1 MPQRPRPHVEIC
13 GGGFSS
19 LTYRKLSAG
28 SCGSSEIILVS
39 HCPKGQKRANSSR
52 SRDRKKPDTPLPPL
66 HGKFANIV
74 GGGLRM
80 GRSAA
85 GGLLFN
91 AAVSA
96 LSLVGQPAAADGFP
110 SKPVRI
116 IVPYTP
122 GSPNDVMARLLAQH
136 LQAKLGQAAV
146 IDNKPGGGT
155 TIGSKVAAA
164 APADGYTLL
173 FASSAL
179 VIEPIMTKQIEY
191 DPQKDF
197 APIAFVARTSL
208 LLTINEQVPANSVE
222 EFVVYARANPGK
234 LSLGF
239 AQGTVSQLA
248 AEYFNRLHGLDITS
262 VPYRGG
268 ALVIPDMLGGRIH
281 IYWPSPATVLP
292 LIREGR
298 IKALATSSPERV
310 SDLPDVPTMKELG
323 LDQLSLE
330 FWDGVW
336 APAGVPADIVETL
349 NAAINAALQS
359 PEMIASMKQL
369 GFESR
374 IGSPQ
379 DFAAFVAAEIPRW
392 TAVVKASGV
401 QPQ

>member
-1 MPQRPRPHVEIC
+1 
-13 GGGFSS
+13 
-19 LTYRKLSAG
+19 
-28 SCGSSEIILVS
+28 
-39 HCPKGQKRANSSR
+39 
-52 SRDRKKPDTPLPPL
+52 
-66 HGKFANIV
+66 
-74 GGGLRM
+74 M

-85 GGLLFN
+85 GGLLFI
-91 AAVSA
+91 AAVAA

-122 GSPNDVMARLLAQH
+122 GSPNDVKARLLAQH

-208 LLTINEQVPANSVE
+208 LLTINDQVPANSVD
-222 EFVVYARANPGK
+222 EFVAYANANPGK

-248 AEYFNRLHGLDITS
+248 AEYFNRLHRLDITS

-292 LIREGR
+292 LIRAGR

-336 APAGVPADIVETL
+336 APAGVPADIVEKL

>member
-1 MPQRPRPHVEIC
+1 
-13 GGGFSS
+13 
-19 LTYRKLSAG
+19 
-28 SCGSSEIILVS
+28 
-39 HCPKGQKRANSSR
+39 
-52 SRDRKKPDTPLPPL
+52 
-66 HGKFANIV
+66 
-74 GGGLRM
+74 M

-85 GGLLFN
+85 GRLLFI
-91 AAVSA
+91 AAVAA
-96 LSLVGQPAAADGFP
+96 LALVGKAAAADGFP

-222 EFVVYARANPGK
+222 EFVVYAKANPGK

-248 AEYFNRLHGLDITS
+248 AEYFNRLHRLDITS

-292 LIREGR
+292 LIRAGR

-336 APAGVPADIVETL
+336 APAGVPADIVEKL

-359 PEMIASMKQL
+359 PEMVASMKQL

-401 QPQ
+401 QSP

>member
-1 MPQRPRPHVEIC
+1 
-13 GGGFSS
+13 
-19 LTYRKLSAG
+19 
-28 SCGSSEIILVS
+28 
-39 HCPKGQKRANSSR
+39 
-52 SRDRKKPDTPLPPL
+52 
-66 HGKFANIV
+66 
-74 GGGLRM
+74 M

-85 GGLLFN
+85 GGLLFI
-91 AAVSA
+91 AAVAA
-96 LSLVGQPAAADGFP
+96 LSLVGEAAAADGFP
-110 SKPVRI
+110 SKPIRI

-208 LLTINEQVPANSVE
+208 LLTINDQVPANSVD
-222 EFVVYARANPGK
+222 EFVAYAKANPGK

-248 AEYFNRLHGLDITS
+248 AEYFNRLHRLDITS

-292 LIREGR
+292 LIRAGR

-336 APAGVPADIVETL
+336 APAGVPADIVEKL

>member
-1 MPQRPRPHVEIC
+1 
-13 GGGFSS
+13 
-19 LTYRKLSAG
+19 
-28 SCGSSEIILVS
+28 
-39 HCPKGQKRANSSR
+39 
-52 SRDRKKPDTPLPPL
+52 
-66 HGKFANIV
+66 
-74 GGGLRM
+74 M

-85 GGLLFN
+85 ATFAFVVAI
-91 AAVSA
+91 AALAPIGRPSA
-96 LSLVGQPAAADGFP
+96 AEPQGFP

-122 GSPNDVMARLLAQH
+122 GSPNDVMARLLVQH
-136 LQAKLGQAAV
+136 LQGKLGQAVV

-155 TIGSKVAAA
+155 TIGSGTAAVA
-164 APADGYTLL
+164 PPDGYTLL

-179 VIEPIMTKQIEY
+179 VIEPILTKQIEY

-197 APIAFVARTSL
+197 TPVAFIARTSM
-208 LLTINEQVPANSVE
+208 LLTINAHVPANSVD
-222 EFVVYARANPGK
+222 EFVAHAKANPGK

-239 AQGTVSQLA
+239 AQGTVSQFV

-281 IYWPSPATVLP
+281 VYWPTPATVLP

-298 IKALATSSPERV
+298 IKALAASSPER
-310 SDLPDVPTMKELG
+310 SPDLPDVPTMKELG
-323 LDQLSLE
+323 QDELSLE
-330 FWDGVW
+330 FWAGMW
-336 APAGVPADIVETL
+336 SPAGAPADIVEKL

-359 PEMIASMKQL
+359 PEMTASMKKL
-369 GFESR
+369 GFETR

-379 DFAAFVAAEIPRW
+379 DFADFVAAEIPRW

-401 QPQ
+401 KAQ

>member
-1 MPQRPRPHVEIC
+1 
-13 GGGFSS
+13 
-19 LTYRKLSAG
+19 
-28 SCGSSEIILVS
+28 
-39 HCPKGQKRANSSR
+39 
-52 SRDRKKPDTPLPPL
+52 
-66 HGKFANIV
+66 
-74 GGGLRM
+74 M

-85 GGLLFN
+85 GGLLFI
-91 AAVSA
+91 AAVAA

-191 DPQKDF
+191 DPQKHF

-208 LLTINEQVPANSVE
+208 LLTINDQVPANSVD
-222 EFVVYARANPGK
+222 EFVAYAKANPGK

-268 ALVIPDMLGGRIH
+268 DLVIPDMLGGRIH

-292 LIREGR
+292 LIRAGR

-336 APAGVPADIVETL
+336 APAGVPADIVEKL

>member
-1 MPQRPRPHVEIC
+1 
-13 GGGFSS
+13 
-19 LTYRKLSAG
+19 
-28 SCGSSEIILVS
+28 
-39 HCPKGQKRANSSR
+39 
-52 SRDRKKPDTPLPPL
+52 
-66 HGKFANIV
+66 
-74 GGGLRM
+74 M

-85 GGLLFN
+85 GGLLFI
-91 AAVSA
+91 AAVAA
-96 LSLVGQPAAADGFP
+96 LSLVGQAAAADGFP

-164 APADGYTLL
+164 ATADGYTLL

-208 LLTINEQVPANSVE
+208 LLTINGQVPANSVE
-222 EFVVYARANPGK
+222 EFVAYAKANPGK

-248 AEYFNRLHGLDITS
+248 AEYFNRLHRLDITS

-292 LIREGR
+292 LIRAGR

-336 APAGVPADIVETL
+336 APAGVPADIVEKL

>member
-1 MPQRPRPHVEIC
+1 
-13 GGGFSS
+13 
-19 LTYRKLSAG
+19 
-28 SCGSSEIILVS
+28 
-39 HCPKGQKRANSSR
+39 
-52 SRDRKKPDTPLPPL
+52 
-66 HGKFANIV
+66 
-74 GGGLRM
+74 M

-85 GGLLFN
+85 GGLLFI
-91 AAVSA
+91 AAVAA

-222 EFVVYARANPGK
+222 EFVVYAKANPGK

-248 AEYFNRLHGLDITS
+248 AEYFNRLHRLDITS

-336 APAGVPADIVETL
+336 APTGVPADIVEKL
-349 NAAINAALQS
+349 NAAINATLQS
-359 PEMIASMKQL
+359 PEMVASMKQL